1 MSQLLYVKYNTLR
14 KPEFQVETRIIAKSE
29 EAGKSSGK
37 DASKSS
43 DKDEAE
49 KIVLKLPSTEAAK
62 AHIVTI
68 RENFEKLKGYYK
80 GIRVIPSSS
89 YRDGLAFV
97 FLKGHPVTEGIDF
110 AKDDIDDIV
119 TKVQKLLDKVLDVKD
134 EFKQTFEMT
143 DEFREYFPGCDPF
156 EGITGKKLNGS
167 EEMNLPAFTRV
178 NLDSILSNFIIT
190 NMGWVCLDY
199 EWVLD
204 FPVPVDFLK
213 YRILVY
219 LYNDVAAE
227 MSPRIEIREFMGRFG
242 LWAGADGEAVE
253 SDGGTSDEEASLSIL
268 DIYEKMDNI
277 FQDKVHGE
285 GRRYSYLSRY
295 EKKVQTVGAKLG
307 EMQREAD
314 YDKKLIQEK
323 DTHIVNIEAKHELI
337 EKDLRDEIG
346 ELNKITFYQEK
357 AISEKDEYIAGL
369 EAHSQALEAKVAH
382 IRKCLT
388 NPFYGVYAACKF
400 GPGAIKRTIV
410 RKQEEREEARRIAEK
425 QARDDA
431 REKELAAQTGKDYQ
445 AWIEKVESTYSF
457 TASFEYKPLI
467 SVVMPVYN
475 MPDEYLVPAIE
486 SVRAQNYSN
495 WELILVDDASD
506 MPSVAKT
513 LKKYSR
519 KGDNIKVIYREE
531 NGRISA
537 CTNTGIDAAEGE
549 FIAFMDCDDTL
560 APFALYE
567 VVKELNKDIYL
578 DFIYSDED
586 KINDD
591 GTVRHSA
598 FFKPDW
604 SPDTLMSYMY
614 TSHLG
619 VYRTSLVKELEGLRS
634 EYDGCQ
640 DYDLTMR
647 VAEKT
652 DKIAH
657 VAKVLYH
664 WREREGSTA
673 LNPEAKD
680 YVKEATLK
688 AKKAALER
696 RGLTAEVEWIP
707 EVFQYRI
714 NYRPLDN
721 PLVSIIIP
729 SKDNPGLVQ
738 QCLDSLVSKTNYRHY
753 EIIVVD
759 NGSNDENRAKYQ
771 EILEDVKMVGIET
784 KYLYAPRDFNFSF
797 MCNIG
802 AKSSNGDYLLFLND
816 DIEII
821 EPEWLERM
829 LGQAELP
836 HVGAVGAKLLYP
848 ETTLIQHDGVISIES
863 GPVHYFTKQDDTN
876 NYYFNRNRLDFD
888 VSAVTAACLLVKKSR
903 FERVNGF
910 DENLAVAYNDIDLC
924 YRLSEQKLYNVIRND
939 AVLYHHESISRGD
952 DTMDDAK
959 FERLMSEQEKLYDSH
974 PRFKKRD
981 PYYSVNLSQVA
992 SDFSFNIDYDADYKV
1007 EALDAMPQCEVD
1019 ETIQYGID
1027 NVVHDWCFYIEG
1039 WAFRRGEEDNQ
1050 YLDPQI
1056 VLEEVDEAEVSEVE
1070 VESETDEIEV
1080 TGSKIEVASAEVDVE
1095 TDTDEES
1102 AANEVVVEIDENG
1115 DVVDV
1120 SEDADDVDEDSDADE
1135 EVDNDSDVLEE
1146 DMDPDSSETTD
1157 VLARKDETADETI
1170 DDEID
1175 ETTDETTDV
1184 LTNKD
1189 ATTDVLV
1196 RNGATGK
1203 VYILST
1209 RHVEREDVAETFPDD
1224 EHIEYSGFKA
1234 RVPRKAIPSGTYR
1247 VRILCNGKI
1256 SSLDKVEGKMSHIH
1270 VGRRK

>member
-14 KPEFQVETRIIAKSE
+14 KPEYQVETRIIAKSE
-29 EAGKSSGK
+29 EDGKV
-37 DASKSS
+37 
-43 DKDEAE
+43 
-49 KIVLKLPSTEAAK
+49 VLKLPSTEAAK

-97 FLKGHPVTEGIDF
+97 FLKGKPITEGIDF
-110 AKDDIDDIV
+110 VKDDIDDIV
-119 TKVQKLLDKVLDVKD
+119 SKVQKHLDKILDVKD
-134 EFKQTFEMT
+134 EFRTDFEMT
-143 DEFREYFPGCDPF
+143 EEFEEYFPGCDPVAS
-156 EGITGKKLNGS
+156 GAAQGGAI
-167 EEMNLPAFTRV
+167 PAFTRV

-227 MSPRIEIREFMGRFG
+227 LSQRIEITDFLAKFG
-242 LWAGADGEAVE
+242 LCDDFSSDSDAEADDSE
-253 SDGGTSDEEASLSIL
+253 SVNSIL
-268 DIYEKMDNI
+268 NLYEKMDNI

-285 GRRYSYLSRY
+285 NRQYSYLSRY
-295 EKKVQTVGAKLG
+295 EKKVQTVSTKLA
-307 EMQREAD
+307 EMQREVD
-314 YDKKLIQEK
+314 YDRKLVEEK
-323 DTHIVNIEAKHELI
+323 DTHIANITAKHELI
-337 EKDLRDEIG
+337 EQDLKDEIA
-346 ELNKITFYQEK
+346 ELNKITYYQET

-369 EAHSQALEAKVAH
+369 EQHSQALEAKVAH
-382 IRKCLT
+382 IRRCLT
-388 NPFYGVYAACKF
+388 NPFYGIYAAFKF

-410 RKQEEREEARRIAEK
+410 RKKEAREEARRLAEK

-457 TASFEYKPLI
+457 AATFDYKPLI

-475 MPDEYLVPAIE
+475 MPDKYLIPAIE
-486 SVRAQNYSN
+486 SVRNQNYTN

-513 LKKYSR
+513 LKKYDR
-519 KGDNIKVIYREE
+519 KGDNIKVIFRES

-537 CTNTGIDAAEGE
+537 CTNTGIEEATGE

-567 VVKELNKDIYL
+567 VVKELNRDIYL

-619 VYRTSLVKELEGLRS
+619 VYRTSLVKELEGLKS

-640 DYDLTMR
+640 DYDFTMR

-657 VAKVLYH
+657 VAKILYH

-673 LNPEAKD
+673 LNPEAKE

-688 AKKAALER
+688 AKQAALER
-696 RGLTAEVEWIP
+696 RGVTADVEWIP
-707 EVFQYRI
+707 EIFQYRI

-759 NGSNDENRAKYQ
+759 NGSNDENRTKYQ

-863 GPVHYFTKQDDTN
+863 GPVHYFTKQDDTT

-903 FERVNGF
+903 FERVSGF
-910 DENLAVAYNDIDLC
+910 DEELAVAYNDIDLC

-974 PRFKKRD
+974 PRFKKKD

-992 SDFSFNIDYDADYKV
+992 SDFSYNIDFDAEYGIETYDT
-1007 EALDAMPQCEVD
+1007 LDNYEVD
-1019 ETIQYGID
+1019 ETINYGID
-1027 NVVHDWCFYIEG
+1027 NVVHDWCFYVEG

-1050 YLDPQI
+1050 YVDPKV
-1056 VLEEVDEAEVSEVE
+1056 VLEPVNIEVDETAEFETEVVEEVEAEVIEAETEVVEEVDEAEVKVIGE
-1070 VESETDEIEV
+1070 
-1080 TGSKIEVASAEVDVE
+1080 AEVIDSE
-1095 TDTDEES
+1095 AIEE
-1102 AANEVVVEIDENG
+1102 G
-1115 DVVDV
+1115 
-1120 SEDADDVDEDSDADE
+1120 ADDSTTDILAKKDDEQSDE
-1135 EVDNDSDVLEE
+1135 H
-1146 DMDPDSSETTD
+1146 TD
-1157 VLARKDETADETI
+1157 VLAKTESDEH
-1170 DDEID
+1170 
-1175 ETTDETTDV
+1175 
-1184 LTNKD
+1184 
-1189 ATTDVLV
+1189 TDVLV
-1196 RNGATGK
+1196 KTKTDNK
-1203 VYILST
+1203 VVDKTEENNSVVHENRTIETKAGEKIYIIST

-1224 EHIEYSGFKA
+1224 EHIEYAGFKL
-1234 RVPRKAIPSGTYR
+1234 RVARKAVPSGEYR
-1247 VRILCNGKI
+1247 VRILVNNKI
-1256 SSLDKVEGKMSHIH
+1256 SPLKDDDIQETISI
-1270 VGRRK
+1270 

>member
-29 EAGKSSGK
+29 EAGKV
-37 DASKSS
+37 
-43 DKDEAE
+43 
-49 KIVLKLPSTEAAK
+49 VLKLPSTEAAK

-97 FLKGHPVTEGIDF
+97 FLKGKPITEGIDF

-119 TKVQKLLDKVLDVKD
+119 SKVQKLLDKILDVKD
-134 EFKQTFEMT
+134 EFCTDFEMT
-143 DEFREYFPGCDPF
+143 EEFEEYFPGCDPVAS
-156 EGITGKKLNGS
+156 GAAQGGAI
-167 EEMNLPAFTRV
+167 PAFTRV

-227 MSPRIEIREFMGRFG
+227 LSQRIEITDFLAKFG
-242 LWAGADGEAVE
+242 LCD
-253 SDGGTSDEEASLSIL
+253 ASLSDSDEDDSENENNSNEDNSIL
-268 DIYEKMDNI
+268 KLYEKMDNI

-285 GRRYSYLSRY
+285 NRKYSYLSRY
-295 EKKVQTVGAKLG
+295 EKKVQTVSTKLA
-307 EMQREAD
+307 EMQREVD
-314 YDKKLIQEK
+314 YDRKLVEEK
-323 DTHIVNIEAKHELI
+323 DTHIANITAKHELI
-337 EKDLRDEIG
+337 EQDLKDEIA
-346 ELNKITFYQEK
+346 ELNKITYYQET

-369 EAHSQALEAKVAH
+369 EQHSQALEAKVAH
-382 IRKCLT
+382 IRRCLT
-388 NPFYGVYAACKF
+388 NPFYGIYAAFKF

-410 RKQEEREEARRIAEK
+410 RKKEAREEARRLAEK

-457 TASFEYKPLI
+457 AATFDYKPLI

-475 MPDEYLVPAIE
+475 MPDKYLIPAIE
-486 SVRAQNYSN
+486 SVRSQNYTN

-513 LKKYSR
+513 LKKYDR
-519 KGDNIKVIYREE
+519 KGDNIKVIFRES

-537 CTNTGIDAAEGE
+537 CTNTGIEEATGE

-567 VVKELNKDIYL
+567 VVKELNRDIYL

-619 VYRTSLVKELEGLRS
+619 VYRTSLVKELEGLKS

-640 DYDLTMR
+640 DYDFTMR

-657 VAKVLYH
+657 VAKILYH

-863 GPVHYFTKQDDTN
+863 GPVHYFTKQDDTT

-903 FERVNGF
+903 FERVDGF

-992 SDFSFNIDYDADYKV
+992 SDFSFNIDFDAEYGIETYDT
-1007 EALDAMPQCEVD
+1007 LDNYEVD
-1019 ETIQYGID
+1019 ETINYGID
-1027 NVVHDWCFYIEG
+1027 NVVHDWCFYVEG

-1050 YLDPQI
+1050 YVDPKV
-1056 VLEEVDEAEVSEVE
+1056 VLEPVNIEVDETAEFETEVIETETEVVEVAESEIVEEAEVE
-1070 VESETDEIEV
+1070 VIGETEVIDSEVIEE
-1080 TGSKIEVASAEVDVE
+1080 G
-1095 TDTDEES
+1095 
-1102 AANEVVVEIDENG
+1102 
-1115 DVVDV
+1115 
-1120 SEDADDVDEDSDADE
+1120 ADDSTTDILAKKDDEQSDE
-1135 EVDNDSDVLEE
+1135 H
-1146 DMDPDSSETTD
+1146 TD
-1157 VLARKDETADETI
+1157 VLAKTESDEH
-1170 DDEID
+1170 
-1175 ETTDETTDV
+1175 
-1184 LTNKD
+1184 
-1189 ATTDVLV
+1189 TDVLV
-1196 RNGATGK
+1196 KTKTDNK
-1203 VYILST
+1203 VVDKTEENNSVVHENRTIETKAGEKIYIIST

-1224 EHIEYSGFKA
+1224 EHIEYAGFKL
-1234 RVPRKAIPSGTYR
+1234 RVARKAVPSGEYR
-1247 VRILCNGKI
+1247 VRILVNNKI
-1256 SSLDKVEGKMSHIH
+1256 SPLKDDDIQETISI
-1270 VGRRK
+1270 

>member
-14 KPEFQVETRIIAKSE
+14 KPEYQVETQIVSKATEKDGSE
-29 EAGKSSGK
+29 KM
-37 DASKSS
+37 
-43 DKDEAE
+43 
-49 KIVLKLPSTEAAK
+49 VLKLPSCEAAK
-62 AHIVTI
+62 DHIITI
-68 RENFEKLKGYYK
+68 RENFDKLKSYYK
-80 GIRVIPSSS
+80 GIKVIPSSS

-97 FLKGHPVTEGIDF
+97 FLKGKPITEGIDF

-119 TKVQKLLDKVLDVKD
+119 SKVQKLLDKILDVKD
-134 EFKQTFEMT
+134 EFRADFEMT
-143 DEFREYFPGCDPF
+143 EEFEEYFPGCDPVAS
-156 EGITGKKLNGS
+156 GAAQGAAI
-167 EEMNLPAFTRV
+167 PAFTRV

-204 FPVPVDFLK
+204 FPVPADFLK

-227 MSPRIEIREFMGRFG
+227 LSQRIEITDFLAKFG
-242 LWAGADGEAVE
+242 LCDDFSSDSDAEADDSE
-253 SDGGTSDEEASLSIL
+253 SVNSIL
-268 DIYEKMDNI
+268 ALYEKMDNI

-285 GRRYSYLSRY
+285 NRQYSYLSRY
-295 EKKVQTVGAKLG
+295 EKKVQTVGAKLA
-307 EMQREAD
+307 EMQREVD
-314 YDKKLIQEK
+314 YDKKLVEEK
-323 DTHIVNIEAKHELI
+323 ETHIANITAKHELI
-337 EKDLRDEIG
+337 EQDLKDEIA
-346 ELNKITFYQEK
+346 ELNKITYYQET

-369 EAHSQALEAKVAH
+369 EQHSQALEAKVAH
-382 IRKCLT
+382 IRRCLT
-388 NPFYGVYAACKF
+388 NPFYGIYAAFKF

-410 RKQEEREEARRIAEK
+410 RKKEAKEEARRLAEK

-431 REKELAAQTGKDYQ
+431 REKELAAQTVKDYQ

-457 TASFEYKPLI
+457 AATFEYKPLI

-475 MPDEYLVPAIE
+475 MPDKYLIPAIE
-486 SVRAQNYSN
+486 SVRSQSYTN

-513 LKKYSR
+513 LKKYDR
-519 KGDNIKVIYREE
+519 KGDNIKVIFRES

-537 CTNTGIDAAEGE
+537 CTNTGIEEATGE

-567 VVKELNKDIYL
+567 VVKELNRDIYL

-619 VYRTSLVKELEGLRS
+619 VYRTSLVKELEGLKS

-640 DYDLTMR
+640 DYDFTMR

-657 VAKVLYH
+657 VAKILYH

-688 AKKAALER
+688 AKQAALER
-696 RGLTAEVEWIP
+696 RGVTADVEWIP
-707 EVFQYRI
+707 EIFQYRI

-729 SKDNPGLVQ
+729 SKDNPAILT
-738 QCLDSLVSKTNYRHY
+738 QCLESLTKITNYRNY

-759 NGSNDENRAKYQ
+759 NGSNEENREKYQ
-771 EILEDVKMVGIET
+771 ELLNGIKKKDIST

-802 AKSSNGDYLLFLND
+802 AKSSSGEYLLFLND

-863 GPVHYFTKQDDTN
+863 GPVHYFTKQDDTT
-876 NYYFNRNRLDFD
+876 NYYFNRNRLDFN
-888 VSAVTAACLLVKKSR
+888 VSAVTAACLLVKKTR
-903 FERVNGF
+903 FERVSGF
-910 DENLAVAYNDIDLC
+910 DEELAVAYNDIDLC

-974 PRFKKRD
+974 PRFKKKD
-981 PYYSVNLSQVA
+981 PYYSCNLSQVA
-992 SDFSFNIDYDADYKV
+992 SDFSYNIDFDAEYSVETYDTLENY
-1007 EALDAMPQCEVD
+1007 EVD
-1019 ETIQYGID
+1019 ETINYGID
-1027 NVVHDWCFYIEG
+1027 NVVHDWCFYVEG

-1050 YLDPQI
+1050 YVDPKV
-1056 VLEEVDEAEVSEVE
+1056 VLEPVNIEVAETAEFETEVVEEVETEVIDAETEVVEAVESEVVDESEVE
-1070 VESETDEIEV
+1070 VIGE
-1080 TGSKIEVASAEVDVE
+1080 AEVIDSEVVGEVVE
-1095 TDTDEES
+1095 VIDEES
-1102 AANEVVVEIDENG
+1102 T
-1115 DVVDV
+1115 
-1120 SEDADDVDEDSDADE
+1120 DD
-1135 EVDNDSDVLEE
+1135 
-1146 DMDPDSSETTD
+1146 TTD
-1157 VLARKDETADETI
+1157 VLAKKDAEQSDEH
-1170 DDEID
+1170 
-1175 ETTDETTDV
+1175 TDV
-1184 LTNKD
+1184 LAKTESD
-1189 ATTDVLV
+1189 EHTDVLAKIKTD
-1196 RNGATGK
+1196 NK
-1203 VYILST
+1203 VVDKTEDNNSVVHESRTIETKAGEKIYIIST

-1224 EHIEYSGFKA
+1224 EHIEYAGFKL
-1234 RVPRKAIPSGTYR
+1234 RVARKAVPSGEYR
-1247 VRILCNGKI
+1247 VRILVNNKI
-1256 SSLDKVEGKMSHIH
+1256 SPLKDDDIQETISI
-1270 VGRRK
+1270 

>member
-62 AHIVTI
+62 SHIVTI

-119 TKVQKLLDKVLDVKD
+119 QKVQKLLDKVLDVKD
-134 EFKQTFEMT
+134 EYKQTFEMT

-199 EWVLD
+199 EWVLG

-227 MSPRIEIREFMGRFG
+227 LSPRIEIRDFLAKFG
-242 LWAGADGEAVE
+242 LSAGA
-253 SDGGTSDEEASLSIL
+253 SHSIL

-295 EKKVQTVGAKLG
+295 EKKVQTVGVKLG

-425 QARDDA
+425 QARDNA

-729 SKDNPGLVQ
+729 SKDNPGLLQ

-802 AKSSNGDYLLFLND
+802 AKSSNGEYLLFLND

-903 FERVNGF
+903 FERVDGF

-1102 AANEVVVEIDENG
+1102 AANEVVVEIDANG

-1170 DDEID
+1170 DDEIE

-1184 LTNKD
+1184 LANKD
-1189 ATTDVLV
+1189 TTTDVLV